1 MIFCFQQR
9 RIQHAL
15 GVFMFPIFESQT
27 WNLNV
32 YLFSKCLS
40 HVWGFYIFVNLWIL
54 LRKIVIYLV
63 MSVENFIFV
72 DFLLLKLKGSDVN
85 PNLCYGENT

>member
-63 MSVENFIFV
+63 SRKFY
-72 DFLLLKLKGSDVN
+72 
-85 PNLCYGENT
+85 LCGFFAVKIKRK